1 MLPICT
7 VPVSGKAS
15 VKKADGW
22 QKAIAALSI
31 LLVLALMAAGPA
43 AAQAQAQLTATSEE
57 GYGRLVLS
65 FPGRTEL
72 PSYNLRYEN
81 GVISITFAE
90 PVAMDVPDIA
100 LSVPDYVSV
109 ARLDPDGRGLRIGLR
124 RSLNL
129 NRIPAGERLFIDLL
143 PPDWQGMPPSL
154 PQAVIDELAERARI
168 AAIEAERRRKAE
180 GVDTLDPGVTLRLGR
195 NPTFLRLQFDWTVD
209 TDASFVQDGRLAA
222 LAFEWP
228 VDIDLT
234 SLLVDL
240 PPEILSAEAENTPD
254 GAVVTFQFADH
265 VAPRFYETSARQA
278 VLDFDLAGVSLPAL
292 TPTELEALAP
302 ASSAPQAES
311 VAPLPV
317 AEEAPIVPFVTR
329 LGDTVRIVFPFEQ
342 EVPSAVFRRGNSVW
356 LVFDTGAGIGGIDQ
370 IDNLDGI
377 ASGFE
382 AAPIGDAQM
391 VRIDLAAERMAT
403 LGSEG
408 RAWVL
413 SLGDTLLAPT
423 EPVQLVR
430 QRDSSGQL
438 ELSADMV
445 RPARVHSFVDPLV
458 GDTLS
463 VVTAYP
469 PARGITRQLDYVDF
483 TALRSI
489 HGLVI
494 RPKRPGVGVEI
505 DERHA
510 LIVADEGL
518 TLSDEP
524 VRFGMAGAQPAERLG
539 HIDFSALTAADTGRY
554 VERVE
559 ELRNAAAMA
568 EGANRDTARLELA
581 RYQLANGFA
590 FEALGLL
597 SVVEADL
604 RTPELLPRIRAARGI
619 ANVLAHRGTEA
630 IALLGSAPLAND
642 ADAVFWRAIARVDAE
657 QYASARQ
664 DILAAEAVLSSYP
677 AWARARFLLAGA
689 RAAVEAEDRS
699 LAARLLAEIEFRTL
713 SPEDA
718 SLYLLLSG
726 RLDEL
731 QGQMEEAIDTY
742 GQVIA
747 MEIRPTRAEA
757 IYRTLAILDGQGR
770 LDLARA
776 ADTLAA
782 ESVFWRG
789 GSPES
794 LMLDMLTDLYFRE
807 GQYRLGFEIV
817 REIAVGQSGGEALK
831 TLTEKAQGVFS
842 ELFLNGQADS
852 LGPVQA
858 LGLYYDFRHLTPPG
872 ARGDEMIRNLAR
884 RLVAVDLLEQAAELL
899 QYQIDNRLS
908 GAARAQVGAD
918 LALIHLADR
927 KPALAL
933 RVLNDTRL
941 ANLSEPLTRQR
952 RILEVRAL
960 IDAGRHVL
968 ALDMLSSMSG
978 RDVELLRIEANWA
991 AGRYGHAGELIEAM
1005 YPAAGLAAT
1014 RQDRLAI
1021 VRAGVG
1027 YVLANDGFGRAR
1039 LRDRYAGMMATTPE
1053 WPLFDLV
1060 TTSLSPTGREITE
1073 IARQVAGT
1081 EAINAFLSAYRASYG
1096 GALVPQ
1102 AAGAQGPG

>member
-1 MLPICT
+1 M
-7 VPVSGKAS
+7 
-15 VKKADGW
+15 KKANGW

-31 LLVLALMAAGPA
+31 LFLFALAATGPA
-43 AAQAQAQLTATSEE
+43 TAQDEAQLIATAED
-57 GYGRLVLS
+57 GYGRLVLD
-65 FPGRTEL
+65 FPGRTDL
-72 PSYNLRYEN
+72 PSYELRYDN

-90 PVAMDVPDIA
+90 PVAMTVPDIA
-100 LSVPDYVSV
+100 LLLPDYASV

-154 PQAVIDELAERARI
+154 PQVVIDELAERARV

-180 GVDTLDPGVTLRLGR
+180 GVDALDPEVALRLGR
-195 NPTFLRLQFDWTVD
+195 NPTFLRLQFDWSVD
-209 TDASFVQDGRLAA
+209 TDASFVQDGPLGA

-234 SLLVDL
+234 DLLIDL
-240 PPEILSAEAENTPD
+240 PSEILSAEAENTPD
-254 GAVVTFQFADH
+254 GAVVTFQFVDN
-265 VAPRFYETSARQA
+265 VTPRFYETSTRRTI
-278 VLDFDLAGVSLPAL
+278 LDFDLAGVSLPAL
-292 TPTELEALAP
+292 TTTELEAALPDRSEVRAE
-302 ASSAPQAES
+302 SSAPA
-311 VAPLPV
+311 PV
-317 AEEAPIVPFVTR
+317 ADETPIVPFVTR

-356 LVFDTGAGIGGIDQ
+356 LVFDTGAGIGRIDQ

-382 AAPIGDAQM
+382 VAPIGDAQM
-391 VRIDLAAERMAT
+391 VRIDLATERMAT

-469 PARGITRQLDYVDF
+469 PARGITRQLDHVDF

-494 RPKRPGVGVEI
+494 RPKRPGVAVAI

-510 LIVADEGL
+510 LIRAEDGL

-524 VRFGMAGAQPAERLG
+524 VRFDLGGTPPAERIG
-539 HIDFSALTAADTGRY
+539 RIDFSALTAADTGRY
-554 VERVE
+554 VERVD
-559 ELRNAAAMA
+559 ELRAAAAMA
-568 EGANRDTARLELA
+568 EGTNRDAARLDLA
-581 RYQLANGFA
+581 QYQLANGFA
-590 FEALGLL
+590 FETLGLL
-597 SVVEADL
+597 SVAEDDL
-604 RTPELLPRIRAARGI
+604 RTPELLPRIRAMQGI
-619 ANVLAHRGTEA
+619 ANVLAHRSAEA
-630 IALLGSAPLAND
+630 IALLGAGPLAND
-642 ADAVFWRAIARVDAE
+642 PDAVFWRAVARVDAE

-664 DILAAEAVLSSYP
+664 DVLAAEAVLPGYP
-677 AWARARFLLAGA
+677 AWARARFLLAGV
-689 RAAVEAEDRS
+689 RAAVETEDRT

-757 IYRTLAILDGQGR
+757 VYRTLAILDEQGR
-770 LDLARA
+770 LDLALA

-782 ESVFWRG
+782 EAVFWRG
-789 GSPES
+789 GSLEAR
-794 LMLDMLTDLYFRE
+794 MLNMLTDLYFRE
-807 GQYRLGFEIV
+807 GQYRLGFEIL
-817 REIAVGQSGGEALK
+817 RQAAIGPGGGEALR

-842 ELFLNGQADS
+842 ELFLNGQADA
-852 LGPVQA
+852 LEPVEA

-884 RLVAVDLLEQAAELL
+884 RLVAVDLLDQAAELL
-899 QYQIDNRLS
+899 EYQIENRLT

-918 LALIHLADR
+918 LALIYLADR
-927 KPALAL
+927 KPAPAL

-952 RILEVRAL
+952 RILETRAL
-960 IDAGRHVL
+960 TEAGRHVL

-978 RDVELLRIEANWA
+978 RDADLLRVEANWA
-991 AGRYGHAGELIEAM
+991 GGRYGQAGELIEAM
-1005 YPAAGLAAT
+1005 YPTAGLAAT
-1014 RQDRLAI
+1014 RQDRLNI

-1039 LRDRYAGMMATTPE
+1039 LRERYAEMMATTPE

-1073 IARQVAGT
+1073 IARQVAGI
-1081 EAINAFLSAYRASYG
+1081 EAINAFLSAYRTNYG

-1102 AAGAQGPG
+1102 AAGAQGPA